1 MTMTRRRHGLP
12 PQPLRWF
19 RALIAAFGL
28 NLKIR
33 IARKDGAA
41 VASIITLSHRQT
53 MVYKYGCSD
62 ASANKYGGT
71 PMLFWQTIQEA
82 KRNGQNELDMGRS
95 DLDDPGL
102 SVFKE
107 HWGSIPAPL
116 TYWRYPAKESR
127 TKPAWQ
133 KSLANRVVSA
143 SPDRVL
149 QLAGNV
155 LYRHM
160 G

>member
-1 MTMTRRRHGLP
+1 
-12 PQPLRWF
+12 
-19 RALIAAFGL
+19 
-28 NLKIR
+28 
-33 IARKDGAA
+33 
-41 VASIITLSHRQT
+41 

-82 KRNGQNELDMGRS
+82 KTHGQKELDMGRS

-116 TYWRYPAKESR
+116 TYWRYPAKESG
-127 TKPAWQ
+127 TNPAWQ
-133 KSLANRVVSA
+133 RSLANRVVSA
-143 SPDRVL
+143 SPDRFL